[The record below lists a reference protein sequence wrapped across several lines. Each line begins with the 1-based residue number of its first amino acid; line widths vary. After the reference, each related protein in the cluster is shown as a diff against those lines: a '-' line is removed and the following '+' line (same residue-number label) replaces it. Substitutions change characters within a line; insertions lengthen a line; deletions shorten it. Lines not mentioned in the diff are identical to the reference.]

1 MKKLLISGAA
11 FVLGCGVCEA
21 LKAKG
26 ADKAI
31 TELVEMTEE
40 EFREFKEKFKTKKEA
55 EKILNKHNISIW

>member
-11 FVLGCGVCEA
+11 FVFVCGIGEA
-21 LKAKG
+21 LIAKG

-40 EFREFKEKFKTKKEA
+40 EFRDFKEKFKTKKEA
-55 EKILNKHNISIW
+55 EKILDKHNISIW